1 MGLEVEYT
9 TLFEEIGF
17 YLGYG
22 RDVPSVPAE
31 FADESK
37 TVLAVLNSGLRQ
49 FYYPPPIGDP
59 PKRHVWSFL
68 SPKATIVLDLPW
80 EYDLPADYGG
90 VITDLV
96 WEKATGSGISQ
107 ALSTIGVEQLMSIK
121 AKGGSSVIGPPQ
133 YVAIRATTFDAT
145 ATPRYQL
152 LVYPEPGTTAPD
164 AGTIHFR
171 YNADPGPLTD
181 TDVYPLGGAG
191 HAETLIASCL
201 SAAER
206 KLHDEAGVQ
215 HNRFME
221 LLAAS
226 VALDQEQRMAAE
238 KLSSS
243 WPTTDADTALELSY
257 DSLCREVGGFLGYGY
272 NPAAWDHMKTGQV
285 DSLVQK
291 GLRRFYYPPPL
302 PNQGKAHRWT
312 FLQRD
317 DVLRP
322 KAGTYVPLARTGITY
337 DSGTGK
343 STILITAGESWDKI
357 TTIAYTNGY
366 AYFVASDN
374 YYVIA
379 EIKSAPPRLLVTGDA
394 SAELDNTVRAYPRT
408 ASRGR
413 TIPLPA
419 EYGGIVGNRIT
430 WHEPAGITTSM
441 PIVNEGQ
448 IRGMYQ
454 RSSSTGQPAYA
465 AIRPQASDGENEQGR
480 ELYVWPPFADSP
492 VFETTYEFG
501 INYLVRPPR
510 LTSDNPYPL
519 GGAEH
524 SETILSACLS
534 MAEEVKAP
542 GQRTQWERFLE
553 RLAASVSQD
562 RESHQ
567 ATYLGYMAD
576 TSDDQPS
583 HRRDR
588 TMSVTQAG
596 VLWD

>member
-1 MGLEVEYT
+1 MGLEVDYA

-31 FADESK
+31 FTDESEL
-37 TVLAVLNSGLRQ
+37 VLAVLTSGLRQ

-68 SPKATIVLDLPW
+68 SPQANIVLGLEW
-80 EYDLPADYGG
+80 EYDLPSDYGG

-96 WEKATGSGISQ
+96 WEKATGTGISQ
-107 ALSTIGVEQLMSIK
+107 PLSTISVERLMSIK
-121 AKGGSSVIGPPQ
+121 AEGGSAVMGPPQ
-133 YVAIRATTFDAT
+133 YVAIRAKIFDAT
-145 ATPRYQL
+145 AQPRYQL
-152 LVYPEPGTTAPD
+152 LVYPQSGLMAPD
-164 AGTIHFR
+164 AGKLYFR

-181 TDVYPLGGAG
+181 TDVYPLGGPV
-191 HAETLIASCL
+191 HAETLVASCL

-206 KLHDEAGVQ
+206 KIHDETGVQ

-226 VALDQEQRMAAE
+226 VALDQEQKSAAE
-238 KLSSS
+238 KLPSS
-243 WPTTDADTALELSY
+243 WPTTDTDTALELSY

-272 NPAAWDHMKTGQV
+272 NPAAWDHLKTGQV

-302 PNQGKAHRWT
+302 PNQGKAHRWS
-312 FLQRD
+312 FMQRD

-322 KAGTYVPLARTGITY
+322 KSGTYVVLSVTTITY
-337 DSGTGK
+337 DSGKNK
-343 STILITAGESWDKI
+343 SIINVEAGDSWDKI

-366 AYFVASDN
+366 AYFLASDS

-379 EIKSAPPRLLVTGDA
+379 QVGPSSRLLVTGDA
-394 SAELDNTVRAYPRT
+394 SAEVDTTVRAYSRT

-413 TIPLPA
+413 TIPLPP
-419 EYGGIVGNRIT
+419 EYGGIVGNKIT
-430 WHEPAGITTSM
+430 WHEPAGMITPM
-441 PIVNEGQ
+441 PIVNEGR

-465 AIRPQASDGENEQGR
+465 AIRPQASDGEKEQGR

-492 VFETTYEFG
+492 VFETTYELG

-534 MAEEVKAP
+534 MAEEIRAP
-542 GQRTQWERFLE
+542 GQRMQWERFLE

-576 TSDDQPS
+576 TSNDDP
-583 HRRDR
+583 HRYRR
-588 TMSVTQAG
+588 RALAVTQDG
-596 VLWD
+596 TLWD